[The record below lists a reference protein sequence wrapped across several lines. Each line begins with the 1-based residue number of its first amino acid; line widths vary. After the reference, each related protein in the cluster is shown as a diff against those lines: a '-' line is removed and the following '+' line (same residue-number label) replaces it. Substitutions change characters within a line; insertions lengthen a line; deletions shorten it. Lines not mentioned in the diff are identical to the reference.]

1 MLVMSVE
8 FVVPNVGGTYDEDQ
22 PAALTMQLTIRMTIR
37 SRAFYFLA
45 SRSGSIPRSG
55 SMVCSD

>member
-8 FVVPNVGGTYDEDQ
+8 FVVPDVGATYDEDQ
-22 PAALTMQLTIRMTIR
+22 PAALTIRMTIR
-37 SRAFYFLA
+37 SRASYFLA

-55 SMVCSD
+55 STVCSD